1 MPGLSARYTIGGLLV
16 SHAVAFGTF
25 LSVVMPR
32 TFWLALTCLLAVS
45 VLFAVRSGFGT
56 RLIPV
61 ATASLA
67 DAGASAIN
75 EEPPLA
81 KADRLP
87 SRYFAATPSKTTAST
102 IEIAPTPEPEKPS
115 PTAGVSGPKTENHEV
130 ASWHWH
136 VGSKITKRTTVVRD
150 R

>member
-1 MPGLSARYTIGGLLV
+1 
-16 SHAVAFGTF
+16 
-25 LSVVMPR
+25 MPR
-32 TFWLALTCLLAVS
+32 TVWLALICLLAVS
-45 VLFAVRSGFGT
+45 VLFAVRTGI
-56 RLIPV
+56 IPV

-67 DAGASAIN
+67 DAATVSAIH

-87 SRYFAATPSKTTAST
+87 SRYIPATPSNTTVRT
-102 IEIAPTPEPEKPS
+102 IEIGPTPEPEKPG
-115 PTAGVSGPKTENHEV
+115 PTAAVSGPKTKNQELT
-130 ASWHWH
+130 SWHWH